1 MGKALG
7 MIETRGLIGSIEA
20 ADAMIKSADVQLV
33 NQEKIDGGL
42 VTILVEGDVGAVQA
56 AVEAGKL
63 AVQRV
68 GQLISAH
75 VIPRPDDEVDI
86 LVKKSDIEL
95 IAPAFGNFSEP
106 KSSQEDEMEELP
118 ILESDTSLVSDE
130 DESLHQTML
139 HLEAIQCTIQQE
151 KRF

>member
-20 ADAMIKSADVQLV
+20 ADAMIKAADVQLV

-42 VTILVEGDVGAVQA
+42 VTVLVEGDVGAVQA

-63 AVQRV
+63 AAQRV

-75 VIPRPDDEVDI
+75 VIPRPDDEVDTI
-86 LVKKSDIEL
+86 VKK
-95 IAPAFGNFSEP
+95 
-106 KSSQEDEMEELP
+106 KM
-118 ILESDTSLVSDE
+118 
-130 DESLHQTML
+130 
-139 HLEAIQCTIQQE
+139 
-151 KRF
+151 

>member
-1 MGKALG
+1 MKRLGKALG

-42 VTILVEGDVGAVQA
+42 VTVLVEGDVGAVQA

-63 AVQRV
+63 AAQRV

-75 VIPRPDDEVDI
+75 VIPRPDDEVDTI
-86 LVKKSDIEL
+86 VKK
-95 IAPAFGNFSEP
+95 
-106 KSSQEDEMEELP
+106 K
-118 ILESDTSLVSDE
+118 
-130 DESLHQTML
+130 
-139 HLEAIQCTIQQE
+139 
-151 KRF
+151 

>member
-42 VTILVEGDVGAVQA
+42 VTVLVEGDVGAVQA

-63 AVQRV
+63 AAQRV

-75 VIPRPDDEVDI
+75 VIPRPDDEVDTI
-86 LVKKSDIEL
+86 VKK
-95 IAPAFGNFSEP
+95 
-106 KSSQEDEMEELP
+106 K
-118 ILESDTSLVSDE
+118 V
-130 DESLHQTML
+130 
-139 HLEAIQCTIQQE
+139 
-151 KRF
+151 R